1 MKRKIYTVISVIL
14 LVILYAVIFGFSAQ
28 TGEESGGLSHMV
40 SKGLVQLADFF
51 STKDWME
58 WEIDSRAAMLDLL
71 VRKTAHFSEYAV
83 LGFLEYGLAVL
94 WLKKRAGRIALTVVI
109 LFLSGALDELH
120 QLFVPGR
127 YASFWDV
134 LLDTAGGCAG
144 MLLFFVIYRIA
155 VVHKKA
161 AGKSDG

>member
-40 SKGLVQLADFF
+40 SKRLVQLADFF
-51 STKDWME
+51 DTKDWME
-58 WEIDSRAAMLDLL
+58 WEIDAKAALIDLL

-94 WLKKRAGRIALTVVI
+94 WMKKGTGRIVLTAVI

-144 MLLFFVIYRIA
+144 MLLFSVIYRIT
-155 VVHKKA
+155 VVRKKA